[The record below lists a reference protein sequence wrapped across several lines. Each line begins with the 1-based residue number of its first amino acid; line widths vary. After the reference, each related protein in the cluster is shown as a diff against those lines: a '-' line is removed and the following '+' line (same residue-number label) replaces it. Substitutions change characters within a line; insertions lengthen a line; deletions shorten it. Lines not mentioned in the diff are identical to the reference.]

1 MPVGCYTVAMDAQDV
16 EGRLREIELK
26 LEIGKQWRQ
35 ERREHVEAARKRRN
49 FHSIIGR
56 VFALA
61 LAYPFIA
68 LFLWFIDTPRP
79 WVHAL
84 TPAITIFMFTLV
96 GPLIQ
101 TALRKYARENHEEKK
116 EDTAGLGEGDQHGA
130 IPRRN
135 RTGQF
140 SVYAKCQRQ
149 TPI

>member
-16 EGRLREIELK
+16 ERRLREIELK

-49 FHSIIGR
+49 FYGILGR

-68 LFLWFIDTPRP
+68 LFLWFIETPRP

-84 TPAITIFMFTLV
+84 TPAITVFMFTLV
-96 GPLIQ
+96 APLIQ
-101 TALRKYARENHEEKK
+101 KALLAYTRERHEERR
-116 EDTAGLGEGDQHGA
+116 EDMAGLE
-130 IPRRN
+130 
-135 RTGQF
+135 
-140 SVYAKCQRQ
+140 
-149 TPI
+149 